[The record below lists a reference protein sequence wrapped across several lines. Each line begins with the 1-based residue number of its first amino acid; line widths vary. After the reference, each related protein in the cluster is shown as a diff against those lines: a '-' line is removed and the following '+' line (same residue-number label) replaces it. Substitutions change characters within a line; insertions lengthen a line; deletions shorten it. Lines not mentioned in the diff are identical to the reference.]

1 MPARKSAAIAK
12 AQVDIANLKSVDPT
26 LDFGNDLSIAAV
38 LQLLETTQAE
48 IEALNTSLNAI
59 TQARKAIRAKER
71 ALKKLIERLQ
81 HGIALK
87 YGKDSDQ
94 YQMINPTIKRRKSA
108 TSETSE
114 SGSSDPSTSPQNQA
128 NQN

>member
-1 MPARKSAAIAK
+1 MPEARKSAAIVK
-12 AQVDIANLKSVDPT
+12 AQVDIANLKSVDPE

-59 TQARKAIRAKER
+59 TQARKSIRAKER
-71 ALKKLIERLQ
+71 MIKKLIERLQ
-81 HGIALK
+81 NGIALI

-94 YQMINPTIKRRKSA
+94 YNIVNPTIKRRKPA
-108 TSETSE
+108 A
-114 SGSSDPSTSPQNQA
+114 SDPATADAGSISSPAPEPINT
-128 NQN
+128 